1 MYTTSVTVFS
11 FHSFQNIVIFY
22 NQFFVRRNGINF
34 FVVFDGINATAIFK
48 FKNIVFRNVAVP
60 ALVECVNAEVTIDG
74 GLFRKKH
81 LSSKELQDRINN
93 IENNKNL
100 LH

>member
-1 MYTTSVTVFS
+1 MAVTEHIEVRKFEDVMVRYT
-11 FHSFQNIVIFY
+11 
-22 NQFFVRRNGINF
+22 RRYH
-34 FVVFDGINATAIFK
+34 DGISGTAPDVSHIWAK
-48 FKNIVFRNVAVP
+48 QAVPFKNIVFRNVAVP

-74 GLFRKKH
+74 GLFRKKP

-100 LH
+100 LY